1 MIKVYT
7 IEKKS
12 YCSFKSEEILNNK
25 HIPLCT
31 DVENVL
37 TIMPEKIKVILK
49 NIELS
54 HASNATIYDYCWF
67 WDRYK

>member
-1 MIKVYT
+1 M
-7 IEKKS
+7 KKS
-12 YCSFKSEEILNNK
+12 QCSFKLEEILNNK

-49 NIELS
+49 NVELS
-54 HASNATIYDYCWF
+54 HASNSTIYDYCWF